1 MSSPFQIRQNT
12 LSFKESELLNETNEL
27 LSDILISLTDDQ
39 LQSLTNYY
47 YNDYEYISNV
57 NNEITFCFS
66 YLGELDSYSKRFTDL
81 LQIEQKKIIN
91 FILNNIL
98 NGTNTNK

>member
-1 MSSPFQIRQNT
+1 MSSFQIRQNA
-12 LSFKESELLNETNEL
+12 LSLKESELLNETNEL
-27 LSDILISLTDDQ
+27 LSDLLLSLTDKQ
-39 LQSLTNYY
+39 LELLSNYY

-66 YLGELDSYSKRFTDL
+66 YLGELDSYSKRFSDL
-81 LQIEQKKIIN
+81 LQIEQKNIIN

-98 NGTNTNK
+98 L